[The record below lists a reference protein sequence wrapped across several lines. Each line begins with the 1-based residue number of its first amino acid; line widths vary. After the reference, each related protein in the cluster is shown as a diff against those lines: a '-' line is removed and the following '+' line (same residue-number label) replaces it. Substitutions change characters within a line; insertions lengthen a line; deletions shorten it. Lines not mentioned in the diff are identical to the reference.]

1 MELLKNTLRQ
11 ITCPNEEAKKLTGEK
26 WDGLLKPMGS
36 LGTLEE
42 VTIKI
47 AGMTGKVIN
56 KIDKRAIVVMCA
68 DNGVVE
74 EGVSSAPQIFTKVL
88 TESMPKGLTGVA
100 TLGKFTNTDIVT
112 VNMGV
117 IGEIDDPE

>member
-1 MELLKNTLRQ
+1 MQMNLIKETLSK
-11 ITCPNEEAKKLTGEK
+11 ITSPNEETKKLAREK

-36 LGTLEE
+36 LGSLEE

-56 KIDKRAIVVMCA
+56 EINKKAIVVMCA

-100 TLGKFTNTDIVT
+100 T
-112 VNMGV
+112 
-117 IGEIDDPE
+117 